1 VHTSL
6 VVRVLDTA
14 SRVFWRPQVLAL
26 SAASVIG
33 GHLAFAALGAERG
46 FWYLPPPAM
55 ALLVLVVLGQGWITL
70 CVSATALAL
79 ARAHRAQFYAR
90 RPSVVWV
97 PPTTAFEAGCVS
109 LVLALPTLACLL
121 FLIVPGFVLALRWS
135 QTVMVILDG
144 RTTWLESA
152 EESALITRGR
162 RLDILLLWALVAALF
177 LGVAG
182 VQVDAPP
189 VVDSILHVGAT
200 TFSLAVLAATY
211 GHLTADES

>member
-46 FWYLPPPAM
+46 FWNLPSPTM
-55 ALLVLVVLGQGWITL
+55 VLLVLVVIAQGWIGL

-79 ARAHRAQFYAR
+79 ARSQHAPFAGDD
-90 RPSVVWV
+90 RPIVWV
-97 PPTTAFEAGCVS
+97 PATTAFEAGFVS
-109 LVLALPTLACLL
+109 LALALPTLACLL
-121 FLIVPGFVLALRWS
+121 FLIVPGLVLALRWS
-135 QTVMVILDG
+135 QTMMLIVDG
-144 RTTWLESA
+144 RTTWFEAA
-152 EESALITRGR
+152 EESALITHGR
-162 RLDILLLWALVAALF
+162 RLDILLIWSLLAALF
-177 LGVAG
+177 VGVAG

-189 VVDSILHVGAT
+189 IVDSILHIGAT
-200 TFSLAVLAATY
+200 TFSLAVIAAIY
-211 GHLTADES
+211 GHLTWRY

>member
-1 VHTSL
+1 VGTSL

-14 SRVFWRPQVLAL
+14 GNVFWRPQVVAL

-46 FWYLPPPAM
+46 FWNLPPPAM

-90 RPSVVWV
+90 RPSIVWV

-109 LVLALPTLACLL
+109 LALALPTLACAL
-121 FLIVPGFVLALRWS
+121 FLVVPGLVLALRWS
-135 QTVMVILDG
+135 QSMMLIVDG
-144 RTTWLESA
+144 RTTWFESA
-152 EESALITRGR
+152 EESALLTHGR
-162 RLDILLLWALVAALF
+162 RLDILLLWLLLAALF
-177 LGVAG
+177 VGVAG

-189 VVDSILHVGAT
+189 VVDSALHVTAT
-200 TFSLAVLAATY
+200 TFALAVLAAIY